1 VVAKSRVSKKQKFF
15 HEEILK
21 SAVSIVT
28 KRAFDHL
35 LYVGD
40 MPLPSDIVK
49 DKSVAKRKLIQAV
62 TSATQCQV
70 LEASGIK
77 NLKIPDYRIPRQE
90 RFKMALVAGVSRG
103 ILKPGNVVLGIVG
116 RESMTFPDTLMVMT
130 IGVRDD
136 DEFDTGFGVIDGDR
150 VPSTIMESVLELA
163 VDIAKDGWEGKPLG
177 TIIVIGDEARVME
190 KSRQLT
196 LNPFQGYS
204 ENEKNIL
211 NPEVRDAI
219 KNFSVLDG
227 AFIMRTDGVVLSAG
241 RFLKFDDECSVDVPL
256 GLGARHMAAAGI
268 SKITDA
274 IAIVISETSGTVR
287 VFQSGKCV
295 LLVHSS
301 HRVQHASPDIESLDL
316 EADSLKSSNDRNS
329 SERRKR
335 SDVKKNSKSVKIKD
349 TKRQQKKTHDK

>member
-1 VVAKSRVSKKQKFF
+1 
-15 HEEILK
+15 
-21 SAVSIVT
+21 
-28 KRAFDHL
+28 
-35 LYVGD
+35 
-40 MPLPSDIVK
+40 
-49 DKSVAKRKLIQAV
+49 
-62 TSATQCQV
+62 
-70 LEASGIK
+70 
-77 NLKIPDYRIPRQE
+77 
-90 RFKMALVAGVSRG
+90 
-103 ILKPGNVVLGIVG
+103 
-116 RESMTFPDTLMVMT
+116 
-130 IGVRDD
+130 
-136 DEFDTGFGVIDGDR
+136 
-150 VPSTIMESVLELA
+150 LA

-227 AFIMRTDGVVLSAG
+227 AFVMRTDGVVLAAG

-256 GLGARHMAAAGI
+256 GLGSRHMAAAGI

-287 VFQSGKCV
+287 VFQGGKCV

-301 HRVQHASPDIESLDL
+301 HRVQHASPDIEAIDLDAEL
-316 EADSLKSSNDRNS
+316 SRATRGGTRQASGSKGS
-329 SERRKR
+329 SERRKKSDAKKADSKK
-335 SDVKKNSKSVKIKD
+335 SDVRKSGSKTTTKK
-349 TKRQQKKTHDK
+349 